1 MMRGRSSL
9 QATSPSR
16 IEPDIVAR
24 ADAERGAV
32 IDAEPAQNTKEGVVR
47 AEAGAASR
55 KVLGAA
61 LEHVDAPA
69 GRAQQVR
76 GEQSAERAA
85 DDQRVAIRSHCDITR

>member
-1 MMRGRSSL
+1 MRGRSSL

-16 IEPDIVAR
+16 IEPDVVAR

-32 IDAEPAQNTKEGVVR
+32 IDPEPAQNPEQRVMR

-61 LEHVDAPA
+61 LEHVDVPA
-69 GRAQQVR
+69 GRAQHVR
-76 GEQSAERAA
+76 GEQPAERAA
-85 DDQRVAIRSHCDITR
+85 DDQRVAI